1 MKKKV
6 LIIIGII
13 ITLLVIIGIITGIE
27 DKSRIEKMEEPKYT
41 IKLVNGESGKI
52 TYLGLGYIIVRDTA
66 VSPNESFAS
75 SLRVKFRGWFMRYDF
90 FRNNENQNIKY
101 ITNNDELYNF
111 AINHLIDN
119 DDSQYKN
126 ENNYKMFT
134 NYKGFGIV
142 EDDNYKYA
150 YMWIHTE
157 SYYVKNNEIVF
168 ASGSSMPYKFIFNK
182 NDNSIIK
189 YENPKDGSEYADSI
203 KSMFPEDIANE
214 IINYGVS
221 NEILK
226 KKVQEYYSELETE
239 KEKNDTSNI
248 METTIKPINN
258 NIVVES
264 NLTQTET
271 LENETKPTGDF
282 KIIFNS
288 SGSGNNINTILDKS
302 ETDKYDYSIYA
313 YMGSVNIII
322 DGTEYSLKDALKS
335 NKITMEK
342 IIEKAKKD
350 IPDAIVYRDGG
361 TTVYHYENYTII
373 KVNKVDGNRD
383 VYIGTKDMTLNDV
396 L

>member
-52 TYLGLGYIIVRDTA
+52 TYCGLGYIIVRETA
-66 VSPNESFAS
+66 VSPFELFAN

-90 FRNNENQNIKY
+90 FRNN
-101 ITNNDELYNF
+101 
-111 AINHLIDN
+111 
-119 DDSQYKN
+119 
-126 ENNYKMFT
+126 
-134 NYKGFGIV
+134 
-142 EDDNYKYA
+142 
-150 YMWIHTE
+150 
-157 SYYVKNNEIVF
+157 
-168 ASGSSMPYKFIFNK
+168 
-182 NDNSIIK
+182 
-189 YENPKDGSEYADSI
+189 
-203 KSMFPEDIANE
+203 
-214 IINYGVS
+214 
-221 NEILK
+221 
-226 KKVQEYYSELETE
+226 
-239 KEKNDTSNI
+239 
-248 METTIKPINN
+248 NN
-258 NIVVES
+258 NIADS
-264 NLTQTET
+264 F
-271 LENETKPTGDF
+271 D
-282 KIIFNS
+282 IIFKDKQPTDS
-288 SGSGNNINTILDKS
+288 YNNVYTILEKS
-302 ETDKYDYSIYA
+302 ETDKYNYSIYA

-361 TTVYHYENYTII
+361 TTVYHYEDYTII